1 MRINTLFFRACR
13 KTFFEKTQCDTPF
26 LSKKEGK
33 TVGRMEKRRQQP
45 VYGHNKAEEASSPKK
60 NSISND
66 DSLRK
71 MLYLASNH
79 IVKKWTQRYR
89 DWDMVLN
96 HLALLFEDRYAI

>member
-1 MRINTLFFRACR
+1 MMGTLNKPAYLLFRLKRACR

-60 NSISND
+60 NSIWID
-66 DSLRK
+66 QDAFGICK
-71 MLYLASNH
+71 
-79 IVKKWTQRYR
+79 
-89 DWDMVLN
+89 
-96 HLALLFEDRYAI
+96 